1 MNIAPDRTFLVTF
14 SGKEVC
20 VKSPDFTT
28 TASFLT
34 LNPSEHVVFTPDSK
48 YIVTDRPVA
57 FWDTKGTCI
66 TTFPAGSNGSPSF
79 SPKGDYMAFADST
92 ACVYLVNIK
101 ERKIIQKFSQAGS
114 DVYFTSDTQISGVYR
129 NCVKVY
135 DIETGKVVR
144 KYGVP
149 EDHIRDMSA
158 DRKKIVTT
166 DYKKAYV
173 YGIDTGKP
181 VLQASFPVRNWCLL
195 YFSPS
200 AQRVLVQETNNLIDY
215 TQFRV
220 HTIPDGR
227 EIFDFQLPGRWQYAA
242 FWSDTEICTK
252 GKRLSLPE

>member
-1 MNIAPDRTFLVTF
+1 MNIAPDRTFIVTF

-20 VKSPDFTT
+20 VKSPDFRT

-34 LNPSEHVVFTPDSK
+34 LNPSEHVVITPDSK

-57 FWDTKGTCI
+57 LWDTKGTCVI
-66 TTFPAGSNGSPSF
+66 TLPANSHGAPSF

-92 ACVYLVNIK
+92 ACVYLVNIQ
-101 ERKIIQKFSQAGS
+101 ERKIIQKFSQAGT

-149 EDHIRDMSA
+149 EDHIRDMSV
-158 DRKKIVTT
+158 DRKRIAVT
-166 DYKKAYV
+166 DQKKVYV
-173 YGIDTGKP
+173 YGIETGKP
-181 VLQASFPVRNWCLL
+181 VLHSSFPVKKRGDPR
-195 YFSPS
+195 FSPS
-200 AQRVLVQETNNLIDY
+200 SERVLVQEWDNGLSY

-220 HTIPDGR
+220 YRVSDGK
-227 EIFDFQLPGRWQYAA
+227 EIFDFQLPGQWQYAM
-242 FWSDTEICTK
+242 FWSDTEVCTK